1 MMDDCCV
8 SADSNFICSQ
18 PCNTLANIL
27 NILARN
33 CHDNIIRY
41 SLFLLLGSC
50 FADKLNSL
58 ICMHTVSC
66 VNLSVVDA
74 RHTIFAEVFF
84 LEATASGNGGNIRQL
99 DKGKTK
105 NILPTTFKNI
115 HQALIEAHADSVQKN
130 KPLNCQDGR
139 HNLLLCEAAH
149 KSARNGGIVVEVN
162 E

>member
-105 NILPTTFKNI
+105 NILNEPNY
-115 HQALIEAHADSVQKN
+115 ALSVC
-130 KPLNCQDGR
+130 LSVC
-139 HNLLLCEAAH
+139 L
-149 KSARNGGIVVEVN
+149 S
-162 E
+162 